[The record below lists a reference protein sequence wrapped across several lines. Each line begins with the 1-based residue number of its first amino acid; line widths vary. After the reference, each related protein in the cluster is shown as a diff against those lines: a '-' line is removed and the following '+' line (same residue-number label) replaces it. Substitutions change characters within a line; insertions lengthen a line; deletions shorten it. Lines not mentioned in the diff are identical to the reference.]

1 MIEMKMSPHQQ
12 AVLSQQVPNM
22 SSFLPPSKAP
32 EAYRPLNYT
41 PTSFVTNFKEMSQQI
56 DSNNNNNNNNP
67 HESEGKF
74 SPRPATQF
82 SPMGDLRSHPST
94 HDTHPFKTFD
104 DSKSFLNNNT
114 PNGSMPEQDSIS
126 SSLQSFHSSGLPTS
140 YTSSYN
146 NNSMQ
151 TTLSS
156 PSSITSNMSRSL
168 SSSSY
173 VKQESDEE
181 DEGDL
186 AQSKNGKGGKLP
198 RKPRTIFTSQ
208 QLREL
213 NRAFERT
220 HYLSLPERAEL
231 AHALGLTQTQIKI
244 WFQNK
249 RSKFKKIIKA
259 NGGQMPPPS
268 SLVSGGNPGLWPS
281 GYGEKSFGGPPM
293 PHLSPFSPPP
303 SSHSSVPGDS
313 WYYRMQS
320 AGGYGSHE
328 TMFPYGGTSGTD
340 VRTTRPN
347 FSYHM

>member
-1 MIEMKMSPHQQ
+1 MT
-12 AVLSQQVPNM
+12 
-22 SSFLPPSKAP
+22 
-32 EAYRPLNYT
+32 Y
-41 PTSFVTNFKEMSQQI
+41 
-56 DSNNNNNNNNP
+56 
-67 HESEGKF
+67 
-74 SPRPATQF
+74 
-82 SPMGDLRSHPST
+82 
-94 HDTHPFKTFD
+94 
-104 DSKSFLNNNT
+104 
-114 PNGSMPEQDSIS
+114 SIS
-126 SSLQSFHSSGLPTS
+126 SSFFLIDFFSFSQLDMT
-140 YTSSYN
+140 
-146 NNSMQ
+146 
-151 TTLSS
+151 
-156 PSSITSNMSRSL
+156 
-168 SSSSY
+168 
-173 VKQESDEE
+173 
-181 DEGDL
+181 
-186 AQSKNGKGGKLP
+186 QSKNKSGKLP

-268 SLVSGGNPGLWPS
+268 SLVSPGNPGLWPS
-281 GYGEKSFGGPPM
+281 GYKEGGFGAPPPM

-303 SSHSSVPGDS
+303 SSHSSVTGGDS

-320 AGGYGSHE
+320 AAGGYGSHE
-328 TMFPYGGTSGTD
+328 TMFPYGTAATAATAAGSD

>member
-1 MIEMKMSPHQQ
+1 MFLFLD
-12 AVLSQQVPNM
+12 LS
-22 SSFLPPSKAP
+22 
-32 EAYRPLNYT
+32 
-41 PTSFVTNFKEMSQQI
+41 
-56 DSNNNNNNNNP
+56 
-67 HESEGKF
+67 
-74 SPRPATQF
+74 
-82 SPMGDLRSHPST
+82 
-94 HDTHPFKTFD
+94 
-104 DSKSFLNNNT
+104 
-114 PNGSMPEQDSIS
+114 
-126 SSLQSFHSSGLPTS
+126 
-140 YTSSYN
+140 
-146 NNSMQ
+146 
-151 TTLSS
+151 
-156 PSSITSNMSRSL
+156 
-168 SSSSY
+168 
-173 VKQESDEE
+173 
-181 DEGDL
+181 
-186 AQSKNGKGGKLP
+186 QSKNKNGKMP

-268 SLVSGGNPGLWPS
+268 SLVSPGNPGLWPS
-281 GYGEKSFGGPPM
+281 GYGKDSFGAPPSM

-320 AGGYGSHE
+320 AGYGSHE
-328 TMFPYGGTSGTD
+328 TMFPYAAGGAD